1 MTAPLV
7 LRPAR
12 SKTCIQS
19 ARGAQ
24 SCRAPTSSL
33 APRPRS
39 TPVATGSSAQLRVT
53 SASKTAPGAR
63 SKSVPAAHSTAAG
76 TRDATETA
84 RSQSRIGNVEW
95 ICSLG
100 ENQDWFYAQKLPRT
114 KRVSSCLTVQMSI
127 KAAQLHAGTK
137 AACEEAS
144 QGTTTIRIVAGPPDK
159 HQGTLGDKKKH
170 STRPE

>member
-1 MTAPLV
+1 MHSECSGSPELQSTHQQPAPH
-7 LRPAR
+7 P
-12 SKTCIQS
+12 C
-19 ARGAQ
+19 
-24 SCRAPTSSL
+24 
-33 APRPRS
+33 S

-159 HQGTLGDKKKH
+159 HRGTLGDKKKPFNKARV
-170 STRPE
+170 TA